1 MSARICY
8 RRVSSSPPHL
18 KRVGGPSSFMALMEK
33 AGMRLPCELG
43 AGNIDVL
50 RGLSAAQSNEDN
62 AFDEIIDLILKHEVI
77 ELWAEY

>member
-1 MSARICY
+1 MSATIYY
-8 RRVSSSPPHL
+8 RRVKSSPYL
-18 KRVGGPSSFMALMEK
+18 KKVGSPSSFMALMEK

-43 AGNIDVL
+43 AENIDVL